1 MRSSP
6 LASGRP
12 TGSTQRRSED
22 RPTGRHVR
30 FQVGIASAP
39 DPLTGPCYGSTF
51 GSNFQHGSIYWTP
64 RTGAHPVTGRIRDTW
79 STEGWENSPY
89 GYPTTAEQH
98 PGQNAPSHHRIQF
111 FENGFLYWDGQYV
124 TGEWRDPAN
133 PLITHPAY

>member
-1 MRSSP
+1 M
-6 LASGRP
+6 
-12 TGSTQRRSED
+12 
-22 RPTGRHVR
+22 
-30 FQVGIASAP
+30 GIASAP